1 MLSPAFLWVGK
12 DAKWKLKGARSGDVG
27 LTLFSNGLHRSGGS
41 INPDGPSDWKLA
53 ALAWVT
59 WAAWFIG
66 AALTLSSAVR
76 RLAAESEFAIYE
88 YLDFIGN
95 FWAKSPLY
103 VPESLHG
110 FHYLPIM
117 LIIGS
122 PLSWLNI
129 QLAGAI
135 FGLLSVVFFSVSIF
149 RLAQQITPTRS
160 FAAAGGILV
169 ISLMAA
175 LIALRLLQMQMP
187 MTAAMICAT
196 AAGMREDWR
205 AFVLWLLLAVAL
217 KPLAIVMVLLSIATI
232 PKTRVPLIVGVAA
245 LLLLPFAFQSWS
257 YLANEH
263 VNYVRQLLH
272 ITDADPGVW
281 GNQADI
287 STLLKTLGLELG
299 SHTRLAIRL
308 AAALGTLLLAWRIA
322 MERNAR
328 ATSFAL
334 LLLSTCYIALFNPR
348 QEGMSFL
355 VVVPG
360 LAALS
365 LWFLVRNPADWRG
378 WLWVALSVM
387 VGIKWGAHQASW
399 VLPATM
405 VTIWIGLLA
414 LSLNP
419 RRWSDLL
426 SDKPAYVAAA
436 STEPKPAV

>member
-1 MLSPAFLWVGK
+1 
-12 DAKWKLKGARSGDVG
+12 
-27 LTLFSNGLHRSGGS
+27 
-41 INPDGPSDWKLA
+41 
-53 ALAWVT
+53 
-59 WAAWFIG
+59 
-66 AALTLSSAVR
+66 
-76 RLAAESEFAIYE
+76 
-88 YLDFIGN
+88 
-95 FWAKSPLY
+95 
-103 VPESLHG
+103 
-110 FHYLPIM
+110 
-117 LIIGS
+117 
-122 PLSWLNI
+122 
-129 QLAGAI
+129 
-135 FGLLSVVFFSVSIF
+135 
-149 RLAQQITPTRS
+149 
-160 FAAAGGILV
+160 
-169 ISLMAA
+169 MAA

-257 YLANEH
+257 YLANEY

-419 RRWSDLL
+419 RRWSDF
-426 SDKPAYVAAA
+426 AFR
-436 STEPKPAV
+436 